1 MKAKDFF
8 LERTNKTLYILSL
21 QLLIG
26 FAENELSV
34 YYLEVKKGNFLFDG
48 MDLFKKKFT
57 A

>member
-1 MKAKDFF
+1 MKAKGFF

-34 YYLEVKKGNFLFDG
+34 YYLEVKKGNFMFDG